1 LHLHQQLK
9 ATVSILIVEDNGSTN
24 EVIAL
29 MVATEFPYAVIYSA
43 SDGKRGAELYKKH
56 TPDII
61 ITDIQMPVMDGI
73 EMAIEIKLMCC
84 NPKIIVFT
92 AYNDGNFVKRCNDIG
107 VYAYLLKP
115 LGLPGVIEAVGKCIK
130 EMGLSADKLVCC

>member
-1 LHLHQQLK
+1 
-9 ATVSILIVEDNGSTN
+9 LIVEDNGSTN

-107 VYAYLLKP
+107 VYAY
-115 LGLPGVIEAVGKCIK
+115 GSSSQRVGKANSAPLAILSGWQ
-130 EMGLSADKLVCC
+130 GLGGGGGNPRELF